1 MMPYLFVEPKHRG
14 FILVDL
20 EIVDTHCHLSH
31 DPNMAYDRAFSKL
44 SGMREFFVPTVDI
57 DDYKKNKLL
66 FMNLNNI
73 KIGLGLHPK
82 NANEFEK
89 IKSEYSEIGLSK
101 DISFIG
107 EIGLDKRY
115 RESIP
120 LDIQKKVFIEMLDLA
135 FERHL
140 WVSIHCV
147 GYHSELLDILKRRK
161 ILGKPTFGII
171 HAFSASLEIANEYIK
186 LGMLLGIGPS
196 LLNPKFLKLG
206 HIIREIP
213 ISNIVLETD
222 FPYINQ
228 NVEYGIKNS
237 LEDINYV
244 AKYLSEI
251 NQISIQNLLGIIN
264 HNIDL
269 LIKHK

>member
-31 DPNMAYDRAFSKL
+31 DSNMAYDRAFSKL
-44 SGMREFFVPTVDI
+44 SGMREFFVTTVDI

-73 KIGLGLHPK
+73 SFI
-82 NANEFEK
+82 
-89 IKSEYSEIGLSK
+89 S
-101 DISFIG
+101 DISI
-107 EIGLDKRY
+107 DKRY
-115 RESIP
+115 RESRA

-135 FERHL
+135 FEGHL

-196 LLNPKFLKLG
+196 LLNPKFIKLG